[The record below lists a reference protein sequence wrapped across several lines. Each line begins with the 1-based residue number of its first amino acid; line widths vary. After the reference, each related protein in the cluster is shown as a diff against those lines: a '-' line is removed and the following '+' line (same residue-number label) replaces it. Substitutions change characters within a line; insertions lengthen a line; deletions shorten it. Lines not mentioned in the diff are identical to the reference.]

1 MSVTTAPA
9 TTVSHETMEH
19 VLGTGDLS
27 RLSTQ
32 QRVEYYAKVCQAI
45 GVNPLT
51 RPFRFMQFQGN
62 TVLYATRDLTDQLRS
77 LRKIS
82 LSIVDKRIDG
92 DLYIVTAR
100 ASTAEGRQDEDMGAV
115 TLGQLRGE
123 QRANALMKALTK
135 AKRRVTLSICGLG
148 FLDESEVE
156 TLSGAVTYDHDAP
169 PAESTPPPSSP
180 RDAINASVPLAPAK
194 PRQTISEWL
203 EAMELALKDAGE
215 NRVQVDKVL
224 FDARN
229 MQIAARLMN
238 GALER
243 YNRMK
248 AAAIQRANP
257 SPPPED
263 EVPEDEASD
272 GWPGPDVR
280 APATA

>member
-1 MSVTTAPA
+1 MSVTTAPSTA
-9 TTVSHETMEH
+9 VSHETMEH

-32 QRVEYYAKVCQAI
+32 QRVEYYAKVCSAI

-169 PAESTPPPSSP
+169 PAESTPSA
-180 RDAINASVPLAPAK
+180 REAINAAVPLEPKQRAG
-194 PRQTISEWL
+194 RQTISEWL
-203 EAMELALKDAGE
+203 EAMELALKDAGD
-215 NRVQVDKVL
+215 NRVQVDRIL
-224 FDARN
+224 FDARS
-229 MQIAARLMN
+229 MQIAQTLRN
-238 GALER
+238 GALQR
-243 YNRMK
+243 YNQMK

-257 SPPPED
+257 TPPPDE
-263 EVPEDEASD
+263 EVPEDDAD
-272 GWPGPDVR
+272 ADTWPGPDVR
-280 APATA
+280 TPLPA